1 MPTVSPL
8 ARGVC
13 AAAWPEMAASAMADT
28 AHKLNVNDRL
38 FMFSSRCRRY
48 NCLLQSNELVH
59 LEHVRR
65 GILEIDLI
73 HPVHRIH
80 FGIRYEHAVPF
91 QAGLYGM
98 HIAHR
103 ECRVSADCRVVL
115 KAVSGWEAWVGA
127 NDVYAAVDV
136 AKGQKRN
143 HRRIYD
149 DVTSSSRS
157 LPAAFGHTGDFDIE
171 CGCFSHIAGL

>member
-1 MPTVSPL
+1 MT
-8 ARGVC
+8 G
-13 AAAWPEMAASAMADT
+13 
-28 AHKLNVNDRL
+28 
-38 FMFSSRCRRY
+38 FSCFLPFRY
-48 NCLLQSNELVH
+48 YDCLLQSDELVH

-73 HPVHRIH
+73 YPVHRIH
-80 FGIRYEHAVPF
+80 FGIRYENALPF
-91 QAGLYGM
+91 QACLYVM
-98 HIAHR
+98 YIAHR

-127 NDVYAAVDV
+127 NDVYAAVEV

-157 LPAAFGHTGDFDIE
+157 LPAAFGHTGDIDIE
-171 CGCFSHIAGL
+171 CDCFSHIAGL

>member
-13 AAAWPEMAASAMADT
+13 AAARPEMAASAMADA
-28 AHKLNVNDRL
+28 AHKLNVNDSF
-38 FMFSSRCRRY
+38 FMFPPVSIY
-48 NCLLQSNELVH
+48 NCLLQSDELVH

-80 FGIRYEHAVPF
+80 LGIRYEHAVPF

-115 KAVSGWEAWVGA
+115 KAVPAGEAWVGA
-127 NDVYAAVDV
+127 NDVYAAVEV

-157 LPAAFGHTGDFDIE
+157 LPVAFGQTGDFDIE